1 MLSIRYLNIFIFFLY
16 AYIYILNSES
26 KEYFHENTFD
36 MEMYFIIV

>member
-1 MLSIRYLNIFIFFLY
+1 MLSIRYLNIYIFFN

>member
-1 MLSIRYLNIFIFFLY
+1 MLSIRYIEYIIFLFI
-16 AYIYILNSES
+16 IHILNSES

>member
-1 MLSIRYLNIFIFFLY
+1 MLSIRYLNIYIFLY